1 MANNS
6 LEINQLQS
14 LKNNDNMNNNNNN
27 NTIHGPRSIDDY
39 LDSAYQHTCT
49 SRAQNGLLFDLLQHW
64 RYYIIFLALGIAN
77 TGDSA
82 EMGVTN
88 YILSSS
94 KFQHDILNAG
104 EGVEGDGEADFA
116 QRGAAIAGA
125 HFAGMV
131 SAHHYFDML
140 QIPISYTNF
149 HSYTCTTPLIAAAS
163 TSLLVVCY
171 QVYLL
176 IFGVEEVHYYW
187 V

>member
-94 KFQHDILNAG
+94 KFQHDILNNAG

-131 SAHHYFDML
+131 SRYCT
-140 QIPISYTNF
+140 PISILET
-149 HSYTCTTPLIAAAS
+149 SLTPAQLLLSIFIAAAS

-187 V
+187 G